1 MNDIDR
7 LDETITEILN
17 RLTALEDNVAS
28 LTLATFTKDTSED
41 SDEDESDDDFDDESE
56 EESDDQ
62 E

>member
-17 RLTALEDNVAS
+17 RLTALEDNVVS
-28 LTLATFTKDTSED
+28 LTLATFTRDTSED
-41 SDEDESDDDFDDESE
+41 SDENESDDETE
-56 EESDDQ
+56 EDSDDQ